1 MAHSRSRSSRVV
13 AAAFS
18 ALLAASLLLA
28 ACGDGTADSTTTTG
42 PAVTIPP
49 GSVIAEF
56 QTADGER
63 YRVLLEGEAA
73 DNARLLFAGE
83 EAPRIP
89 NGIIRPG
96 DGGVNPGHEWHVT
109 EVEFADL
116 TMEVCDG
123 TVSYVDD
130 LGYQGFVDAHGDRFC
145 PWMAVLVDVIEP

>member
-1 MAHSRSRSSRVV
+1 MADSSPRSSRIA

-18 ALLAASLLLA
+18 AFLAASLSLT
-28 ACGDGTADSTTTTG
+28 ACGGGTAESTTTG

-73 DNARLLFAGE
+73 DNARLLSAGE

-89 NGIIRPG
+89 NGVIRPG
-96 DGGVNPGHEWHVT
+96 DGGINLGHEWHVT
-109 EVEFADL
+109 EVEFADMA
-116 TMEVCDG
+116 MEVCDG
-123 TVSYVDD
+123 TVSYVDG
-130 LGYQGFVDAHGDRFC
+130 LGYDAFVAQHGERFC
-145 PWMAVLVDVIEP
+145 PWGAQLVGLVEG